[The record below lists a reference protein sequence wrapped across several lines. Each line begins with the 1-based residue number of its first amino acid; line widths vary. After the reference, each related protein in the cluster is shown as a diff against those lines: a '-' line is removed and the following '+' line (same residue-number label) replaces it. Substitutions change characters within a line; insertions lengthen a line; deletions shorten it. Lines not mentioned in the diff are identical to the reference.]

1 MQRFNSY
8 NSFMREKFGQK
19 IYKLSLSI
27 SNTCPNRDGSVGV
40 GGCSFCAGGSG
51 EFAGDCKKS
60 VPAQIIDAKN
70 KVSAKAGDGKYI
82 AYFQSYTSTYVPP
95 QKLRDSINEA
105 LACPDIVGISIA
117 TRADCLGRE
126 VMEILKE
133 VSQKNYLTV
142 ELGLQTVHNKTAALI
157 NRCCPL
163 EKYIEATRKLKEIGA
178 DVVYHV
184 ILGLPQET
192 EQMMLETVRFAA
204 EQKVSGIKLQLLH
217 LLRGTPMCQMY
228 ENGEFDTLSLPKYCE
243 LLGKAI
249 EILPP
254 ETVVHRLTGDAPKR
268 LLVAPEWSADKKK
281 VLNTINKYFE
291 DNNIVQGTKV
301 QKDT

>member
-8 NSFMREKFGQK
+8 SSFMKRKFGKK

-51 EFAGDCKKS
+51 EFASDFKKS
-60 VPAQIIDAKN
+60 IHAQIADAKQ
-70 KVSAKAGDGKYI
+70 KVAKKAGDGKYI

-95 QKLRDSINEA
+95 KKLRDSINEA
-105 LACPDIVGISIA
+105 LACEDIVGVSIA
-117 TRADCLGRE
+117 TRADCLGDE

-133 VSQKNYLTV
+133 TAEKTYLTV
-142 ELGLQTVHNKTAALI
+142 ELGLQTVHDKTAELI

-163 EKYIEATRKLKEIGA
+163 LKYIEATKKLKEIGA
-178 DVVYHV
+178 DVVYHI
-184 ILGLPQET
+184 ILGLPQES
-192 EQMMLETVRFAA
+192 EQMMLESVKFAV
-204 EQKVSGIKLQLLH
+204 EQGVDGIKLQLLH
-217 LLRGTPMCQMY
+217 VLDGTPMCEMY
-228 ENGEFDTLSLPKYCE
+228 KRGEFKTLSLENYCD
-243 LLGKAI
+243 LLAKAI

-254 ETVVHRLTGDAPKR
+254 SIVIHRLTGDAPKR
-268 LLVAPEWSADKKK
+268 LLVAPEWSADKKM

-291 DNNIVQGTKV
+291 DNDIIQGTKV